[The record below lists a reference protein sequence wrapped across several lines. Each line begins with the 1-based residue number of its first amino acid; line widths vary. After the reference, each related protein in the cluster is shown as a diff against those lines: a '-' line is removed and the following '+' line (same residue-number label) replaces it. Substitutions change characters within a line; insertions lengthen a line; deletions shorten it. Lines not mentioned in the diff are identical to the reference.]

1 MEEEKEE
8 WKEKVELAK
17 RFLAIAQAFDILFR
31 HSNVTE
37 EEYETYFELRSR
49 MLGEAV

>member
-1 MEEEKEE
+1 MEEVKE
-8 WKEKVELAK
+8 WKEKEELAK

-37 EEYETYFELRSR
+37 EEYKTFFELRSR
-49 MLGEAV
+49 MLGEVV